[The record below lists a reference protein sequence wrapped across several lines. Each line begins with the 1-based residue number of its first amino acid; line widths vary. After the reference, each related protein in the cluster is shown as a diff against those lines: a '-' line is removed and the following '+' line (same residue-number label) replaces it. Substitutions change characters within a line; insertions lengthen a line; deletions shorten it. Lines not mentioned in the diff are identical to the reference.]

1 MSNILE
7 SNADLN
13 EKVVEIINMLKQ
25 KRDSQNNTMNLFSIR
40 QIKKKPEPIDVSSII
55 KKHVIPPPF
64 KKQVNKPVVNP
75 VVVNPV
81 VDKPVV
87 DNKSLFLNAV
97 KRKLL
102 EITQIEDI
110 KTQIRNVITQIGG
123 NNLISEIMNVMTE
136 INKLNDNNYLQQ
148 ILIFFN
154 SVLTLGQRFNFDL
167 QNKPE
172 LLKFFGETLFKPVE
186 EFFKKI
192 NTLQQPG
199 PQVPGPYVPPQVSV
213 PQVPGPY
220 VPPQVSVPQVLAPH
234 VVPGPYVPPQVGNQ
248 MVSQSPYFVQQPNPC
263 LGFNPYYTPSPQPQ
277 QQELQM
283 LIQLQQQELQMLI
296 QLQQQQNNLL
306 QSHLIQQEDNNS
318 LIGNLQQQIDYLQ
331 QQMEQQ
337 DLQLQE
343 ENNNLL
349 DNNSLILALQQQID
363 EMQQQ
368 QQIVQQPQ
376 QNGNLQTQIGN
387 LQTQISDL
395 QKQLKDCCDN
405 LKSSPSGKSLDD
417 FKQIIKNRLMH
428 VLFKQLIKN
437 KLGKIIGS
445 PTGPPPTVSPTV
457 VSPPTNT
464 TPIPLGSTKPVSSVK

>member
-1 MSNILE
+1 MSNILQ

-25 KRDSQNNTMNLFSIR
+25 KKDSQNNTMNLFSIS
-40 QIKKKPEPIDVSSII
+40 QIKKKPVVDVPSMI
-55 KKHVIPPPF
+55 KKPD
-64 KKQVNKPVVNP
+64 PVVDAVVKLNP
-75 VVVNPV
+75 VVE
-81 VDKPVV
+81 
-87 DNKSLFLNAV
+87 NKSLFLNAV

-110 KTQIRNVITQIGG
+110 KTQIRNIITQIGD
-123 NNLISEIMNVMTE
+123 NNNVMSEINNVMTE

-154 SVLTLGQRFNFDL
+154 SVLSAILSQGFNFDS

-172 LLKFFGETLFKPVE
+172 LLKFFGDALFKSVE
-186 EFFKKI
+186 DFFKKI
-192 NTLQQPG
+192 NTLQQQKVVPG
-199 PQVPGPYVPPQVSV
+199 PQVVSPQVVSG
-213 PQVPGPY
+213 PQV
-220 VPPQVSVPQVLAPH
+220 VSPQVVSPQ
-234 VVPGPYVPPQVGNQ
+234 VVPGPQVIAG
-248 MVSQSPYFVQQPNPC
+248 SQAPYFVQQANPC
-263 LGFNPYYTPSPQPQ
+263 LGFNPYYTPSPPQPQ

-283 LIQLQQQELQMLI
+283 LIQLQQQELQL
-296 QLQQQQNNLL
+296 LNNLLQQQNNLL
-306 QSHLIQQEDNNS
+306 QNQFQQQDLQEDNNS
-318 LIGNLQQQIDYLQ
+318 LIGNLQKQIDYLQ

-349 DNNSLILALQQQID
+349 QDNNSLILALQKQIED
-363 EMQQQ
+363 LK
-368 QQIVQQPQ
+368 QQPQ

-428 VLFKQLIKN
+428 ILFKQLIKN
-437 KLGKIIGS
+437 KIGKIIGS
-445 PTGPPPTVSPTV
+445 PTAPTVSPTTVVSPTV

-464 TPIPLGSTKPVSSVK
+464 TPIQLGSTKPVSSVK